1 MDDATAQ
8 EANAWLAKA
17 RRDLD
22 SARRLLSDTPPYR
35 DTAAYHCQQAA
46 EKAIKAVLCA
56 RGTPFPRSHDLTML
70 VSLAADALS
79 DVHRLADG
87 AATLTPYA
95 TLYRYPDAVMEPD
108 DADVA
113 EAMAMA
119 YAFLRA
125 AQDYIG
131 REA

>member
-1 MDDATAQ
+1 MDDATAR
-8 EANAWLAKA
+8 EAHAWLAKA

-46 EKAIKAVLCA
+46 EKAIKALLCA

-70 VSLAADALS
+70 VSLAADALG
-79 DVHRLADG
+79 DVRRLAD
-87 AATLTPYA
+87 AAAVLTPYA

-108 DADVA
+108 DDDAA
-113 EAMAMA
+113 EALAMA
-119 YAFLRA
+119 DEFLRA
-125 AQDYIG
+125 AEDGIG
-131 REA
+131 RAA